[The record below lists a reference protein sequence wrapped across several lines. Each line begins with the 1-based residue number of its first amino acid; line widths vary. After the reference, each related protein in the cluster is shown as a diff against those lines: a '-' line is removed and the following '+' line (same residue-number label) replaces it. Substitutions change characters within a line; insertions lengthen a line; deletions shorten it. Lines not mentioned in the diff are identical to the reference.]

1 MITWNPTATQ
11 SAPSNGDISSH
22 ICCKSGVVE
31 EALSILRHGRPN
43 MLVVGDADMF
53 LEQIRPSLVP
63 PVACWT
69 PNDTA
74 TRPTTPFRTL
84 IVRDVDDLRLSQDLL
99 TDLNTDVQIIST
111 TKAPLFPAVQRGA
124 FPDGLYYRLNV
135 VMLTLPAAA
144 EQDGF

>member
-11 SAPSNGDISSH
+11 SAPNDADISSR
-22 ICCKSGVVE
+22 IFRESGVV
-31 EALSILRHGRPN
+31 EALSILRQRRPN
-43 MLVVGDADMF
+43 ILVVGDADTF
-53 LEQIRPSLVP
+53 LEQIRPHLVP

-69 PNDTA
+69 PNDAA

-84 IVRDVDDLRLSQDLL
+84 IVRDVDDLRLSQDDWL
-99 TDLNTDVQIIST
+99 TDLSTDVQIIST

-135 VMLTLPAAA
+135 VMLTVPTAA
-144 EQDGF
+144 EHDGF